1 MERMRAR
8 DAGIRIGWIPPGKN
22 NSITDV
28 AGVRVGHTTLAREP
42 DAQGRAMQ
50 TGVTAVWP
58 HAGAPWREPVYA
70 GTAVLNGWGELI
82 GITAL
87 NEWGL
92 LESPIIL
99 TSSLSIGS
107 AYDATVRWIAKHDP
121 TVEDVV
127 MPVVTE
133 CSDDYLNDTLAFPL
147 PAEAVD
153 HALESATDGITAEGC
168 VGAGTGMV
176 CFDFKGGIGT
186 ASRVVSV
193 DDTMYTVGALA
204 LTNFGYRSELR
215 INGVPIGREIQ
226 DLMPPEPAAEE
237 GSCIALIA
245 TDAPMLPHQLRR
257 LALRAAMGLAR
268 CGSFAGN
275 TSGEIFMAFSTAQTI
290 SYDQPRAV
298 AHVRA
303 MADGARRIDSFN
315 PLFLGAVEAVEE
327 SVVNSLFAATTTVG
341 RKGRVV
347 HALPIDRV
355 VSLFERY
362 GGLRQARGGTQL

>member
-1 MERMRAR
+1 MR
-8 DAGIRIGWIPPGKN
+8 
-22 NSITDV
+22 
-28 AGVRVGHTTLAREP
+28 
-42 DAQGRAMQ
+42 

-58 HAGAPWREPVYA
+58 HARQPWREPVYA

-87 NEWGL
+87 NEWGI

-99 TSSLSIGS
+99 TSSLYIGA
-107 AYDATVRWIAKHDP
+107 AYEAAVRWIARTYRD
-121 TVEDVV
+121 VEDVT

-147 PAEAVD
+147 PPEAVD
-153 HALESATDGITAEGC
+153 NALETADSGVPAEGC

-176 CFDFKGGIGT
+176 CFEFKGGIGT

-193 DDTMYTVGALA
+193 DGEAYTVGALT
-204 LTNFGYRSELR
+204 LTNFGFRSELR
-215 INGVPIGREIQ
+215 IGGIAVGREIS
-226 DLMPPEPAAEE
+226 DLMPPDEKDEE
-237 GSCIALIA
+237 GSCIVLLA

-257 LALRAAMGLAR
+257 LARRAGLGLAR

-275 TSGEIFMAFSTAQTI
+275 TSGEIFLAFSTAQTI
-290 SYDQPRAV
+290 PYDQPRSAIRV
-298 AHVRA
+298 AA
-303 MADGARRIDSFN
+303 LADGNRRIDSFN
-315 PLFLGAVEAVEE
+315 PLFRGAVEAVEE
-327 SVVNSLFAATTTVG
+327 AVINSLFMATTTVG

-355 VSLFERY
+355 LKL
-362 GGLRQARGGTQL
+362 LRP